1 MTPYRS
7 LVTIFGV
14 VAIGL
19 GVALIVQTARVG
31 GGTGYLIGV
40 LFVGPRRR
48 PAVPPAPPPVTVTV
62 TVTGV
67 L

>member
-1 MTPYRS
+1 MTPYRG

-14 VAIGL
+14 IAIGL

-40 LFVGPRRR
+40 LFVGLGAGRLYLLHRRR
-48 PAVPPAPPPVTVTV
+48 
-62 TVTGV
+62 GQSQ
-67 L
+67 